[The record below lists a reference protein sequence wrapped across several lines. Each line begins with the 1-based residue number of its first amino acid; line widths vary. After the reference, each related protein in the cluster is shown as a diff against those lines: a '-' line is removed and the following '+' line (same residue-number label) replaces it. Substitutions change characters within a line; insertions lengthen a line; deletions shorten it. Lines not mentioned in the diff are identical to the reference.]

1 MRTSAKVISAL
12 SVAGLAVVAGS
23 AFTGT
28 GLATSGQAASAQ
40 FVGGTVSQTV
50 TGATLT
56 NIAYS
61 YADSGPKTLVSSIGL
76 TFSGTADGRVVA
88 AAPSGGSGGTFSCTA
103 VASNGSTC
111 TFVEDPATVGVT
123 ETGYINLGSLAV
135 TVS

>member
-1 MRTSAKVISAL
+1 MRKSAKLITAL
-12 SVAGLAVVAGS
+12 SVAGLAVAAGS

-28 GLATSGQAASAQ
+28 GLSTTGTASSAQ

-61 YADSGPKTLVSSIGL
+61 YSDSGAHTLVNSIVL
-76 TFSGTADGRVVA
+76 TFSGTADGHVVT
-88 AAPSGGSGGTFSCTA
+88 AAPSGGSGGTFTCTA
-103 VASNGSTC
+103 VGSNSSTC
-111 TFVEDPATVGVT
+111 TFAQDPETENVT
-123 ETGYINLGSLAV
+123 ETGYLNLGSLAV